1 MLREP
6 RKKSWNIYAL
16 REAARLKKWF
26 VGVYYSPRLKRL
38 LVAFKPT
45 PGTHVNHLVFEE
57 LDESILRESYRMV
70 CPEGCGRCCAAKSGA
85 FMLDVEVSKLPV
97 ELQLALETQPKE
109 RVLTPGGVVTIY
121 YLGTGPGGQCIFYD
135 VRRRR
140 CRLEAEYGREYKPII
155 CLIHYCTVFA
165 ERDGNLYLKTG
176 YRVTPQGV
184 VMFYRRVSKE
194 EWEAAVRR
202 MSALAVR
209 IAKGERRKRLE
220 EALRGSR
227 GASSAQASS

>member
-1 MLREP
+1 MGKIYVLKEP
-6 RKKSWNIYAL
+6 RRKDWNIYAL

-26 VGVYYSPRLKRL
+26 IGVYYSPKLKRL

-45 PGTHVNHLVFEE
+45 PGTHVNRLVFEE
-57 LDESILRESYRMV
+57 LDESVLKDAYRMV

-85 FMLDVEVSKLPV
+85 FMLDIEVAKLPPD
-97 ELQLALETQPKE
+97 LQLALEAQPKE
-109 RVLTPGGVVTIY
+109 RILTPGGIVTVY

-165 ERDGNLYLKTG
+165 ERNGQKYIKTG
-176 YRVTPQGV
+176 YKVTENGV
-184 VMFYRRVSKE
+184 LLFYRRVSEE
-194 EWEAAVRR
+194 EWRAAIRR
-202 MSALAVR
+202 MSSLAVR

-220 EALRGSR
+220 EKLAGTQR
-227 GASSAQASS
+227 